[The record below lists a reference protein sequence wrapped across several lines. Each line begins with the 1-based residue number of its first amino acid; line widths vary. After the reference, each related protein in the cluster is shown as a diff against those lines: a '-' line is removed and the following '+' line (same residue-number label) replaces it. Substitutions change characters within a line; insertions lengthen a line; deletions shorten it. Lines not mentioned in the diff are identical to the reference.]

1 MTPTNDV
8 RGSSNAFSKTSSA
21 GAWNLKPT
29 KAHKRHSSNQVHKEV
44 NSSPRKAWR
53 TPSSQ
58 LNSFDSIN
66 WLKKRHNQTA
76 KAHYLKTKQELEK
89 DQEIEDVFQKIDYD
103 CSGRIDVQELHA
115 MFLQNGVDMSRDE
128 IECFFDLCHSTSR
141 GYLTFG
147 EFKDLYEN
155 PSADELFRFYIKRA
169 RKVNEEL
176 QKEGIRSVYLP
187 FNLSRLLE
195 HMSLK
200 ARRETVHARIEGSR
214 L

>member
-1 MTPTNDV
+1 M
-8 RGSSNAFSKTSSA
+8 
-21 GAWNLKPT
+21 
-29 KAHKRHSSNQVHKEV
+29 
-44 NSSPRKAWR
+44 
-53 TPSSQ
+53 
-58 LNSFDSIN
+58 
-66 WLKKRHNQTA
+66 
-76 KAHYLKTKQELEK
+76 
-89 DQEIEDVFQKIDYD
+89 FQKIDYD
-103 CSGRIDVQELHA
+103 CSGKIDVQELHS

-128 IECFFDLCHSTSR
+128 IEGFFELCQSSSR

-147 EFKDLYEN
+147 EFKDLYGN

-169 RKVNEEL
+169 RKVNQEL

-214 L
+214 LKHDKTVETVKNFVKLFIIDQGAIETISRDEWSVKINAAKEKADLAENKRRPVGKRYTNNPSEDVLN